1 MGAGCWKISL
11 KAPALQPGLKLLKL
25 YHEEPRGE
33 NDPVKKN
40 QSIQKAGRKPR
51 HCGTQR
57 ARGGEF
63 QGGSMKICLF
73 ASYYVQNSDSTIL
86 FLLQGSLKSITDL
99 ELNFCMTQAM
109 S

>member
-86 FLLQGSLKSITDL
+86 FLLQGSLNL
-99 ELNFCMTQAM
+99 LL
-109 S
+109 